1 MFKAFIINPF
11 YLISTDKLHIITQ
24 NLGKKFRNEWIFRNV
39 NLEFHD
45 GNSYTFTGAN
55 GSGKS
60 TLLQVLSGFM
70 PHSEGTVSF
79 QDGEKTLE
87 VDSFYQ
93 HISITAPYLELIED
107 FTLSELLAFH
117 IKFKPLRDGL
127 SISQFI
133 DFIELPQAKNKEIK
147 YFSSGMKQ
155 RVKLGLSFL
164 SDCEIL
170 MLDEPTSNLDNNAC
184 NWYLKN
190 VQEYS
195 QNRLLLICSNQP
207 TEYEFCDKVYSIHDF
222 KQ

>member
-1 MFKAFIINPF
+1 
-11 YLISTDKLHIITQ
+11 
-24 NLGKKFRNEWIFRNV
+24 
-39 NLEFHD
+39 
-45 GNSYTFTGAN
+45 
-55 GSGKS
+55 
-60 TLLQVLSGFM
+60 M

-79 QDGEKTLE
+79 QDGDKTLE

-107 FTLSELLAFH
+107 YTLSELLAFH

-170 MLDEPTSNLDNNAC
+170 MLDEPTSNLDNNA
-184 NWYLKN
+184 
-190 VQEYS
+190 S
-195 QNRLLLICSNQP
+195 
-207 TEYEFCDKVYSIHDF
+207 
-222 KQ
+222 